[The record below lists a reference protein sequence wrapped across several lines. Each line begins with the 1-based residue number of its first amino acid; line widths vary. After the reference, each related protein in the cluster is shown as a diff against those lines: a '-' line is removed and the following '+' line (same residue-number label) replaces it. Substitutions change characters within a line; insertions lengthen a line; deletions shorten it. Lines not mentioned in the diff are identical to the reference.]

1 MKIISKVLLVGL
13 VSLTTTSV
21 FADVAQSEKHAI
33 KATELRQSILSLIS
47 SNMGSLGAMAK
58 GQIPVDAAVVEKN
71 AIRINQLSLMLDD
84 YFQTDTSSFDVKTQA
99 KSSIWT
105 EQDKFS
111 AKIEDLTSASSAL
124 MVAAQSKD
132 EGAIKKAIG
141 GVGKTCGS
149 CHDDY
154 RD

>member
-1 MKIISKVLLVGL
+1 MKILSKVLLVGL
-13 VSLTTTSV
+13 VSISTTSV

-33 KATELRQSILSLIS
+33 KATELRQSIFSLIS

-58 GQIPVDAAVVEKN
+58 GQIPVDATVVEKN
-71 AIRINQLSLMLDD
+71 ALRINQLSLMLGD
-84 YFQTDTSSFDVKTQA
+84 YFKTDTSSFNVTTDA
-99 KSSIWT
+99 KNSIWT
-105 EQDKFS
+105 EQDKF
-111 AKIEDLTSASSAL
+111 ATNIENLTSASSAL

-141 GVGKTCGS
+141 GVGKTCGG
-149 CHDDY
+149 CHDDF

>member
-33 KATELRQSILSLIS
+33 KATELRQSILSLVS

-58 GQIPVDAAVVEKN
+58 GQIPVDASVAEKN
-71 AIRINQLSLMLDD
+71 ALRINQLSLMLED
-84 YFQTDTSSFDVKTQA
+84 YFKTDTSGFNVTTEA
-99 KSSIWT
+99 KSVIWK
-105 EQDKFS
+105 EQDQF
-111 AKIEDLTSASSAL
+111 ATKIEALTSASSAL
-124 MVAAQSKD
+124 LVAAQSKD

-149 CHDDY
+149 CHDSY